1 MNQEHAQPLMGY
13 TGQAPIVVLAD
24 GSELQAGDLVD
35 RAFDKFRRQN
45 AATNG
50 PLLSADDWND
60 LPEDFRA
67 SWCSEIVDDLNAA
80 IAANAAAADATNVL
94 GTIGH
99 QVARNLFEDLIDAC
113 LTEVKQMAKPWP
125 GMSESEQRDTLE
137 RITNRVKHAGA
148 QLIRDLA
155 TKMHPAYTCD
165 LKQVTVK
172 KDAQIVLEI
181 AKGAIDQ
188 DLLDAVGGP
197 ILLVVASLDDVKAVK
212 APEPEPDQGDLLL
225 QVGGSAPN
233 ISDDGNGTGEADPG
247 TVVHS
252 DPED

>member
-13 TGQAPIVVLAD
+13 TGQEQEYRLAD
-24 GSELQAGDLVD
+24 GRTIHAGELVEAAADAYHAAHPGLDASQVALAWNALTDED
-35 RAFDKFRRQN
+35 RNAWCIKAFDAMD
-45 AATNG
+45 AA
-50 PLLSADDWND
+50 A
-60 LPEDFRA
+60 
-67 SWCSEIVDDLNAA
+67 V
-80 IAANAAAADATNVL
+80 ANAAAADAANVL
-94 GTIGH
+94 GTIGN
-99 QVARNLFEDLIDAC
+99 QVARNLFEDLIDAS
-113 LTEVKQMAKPWP
+113 LTEVKQLPKPWP
-125 GMSESEQRDTLE
+125 AMSESEQRDTLE

-181 AKGAIDQ
+181 AKGGIDQ

-197 ILLVVASLDDVKAVK
+197 ILLVVARLDDVKAVK

-233 ISDDGNGTGEADPG
+233 ISDDGNGAGEADPG

>member
-1 MNQEHAQPLMGY
+1 MNQEQAPALMGY
-13 TGQAPIVVLAD
+13 TGQQQEVTLAD
-24 GSELQAGDLVD
+24 GRTIHAGDLVEAAVDAYHAAHPGLDASQVPLAWNAMTEED
-35 RAFDKFRRQN
+35 RRAWCASALEMMN
-45 AATNG
+45 ATA
-50 PLLSADDWND
+50 
-60 LPEDFRA
+60 E
-67 SWCSEIVDDLNAA
+67 
-80 IAANAAAADATNVL
+80 ANAAATDAANVL
-94 GTIGH
+94 GTVGH
-99 QVARNLFEDLIDAC
+99 QVSRNLFEDLIDAC

-125 GMSESEQRDTLE
+125 AMSESEQRDTLE

-155 TKMHPAYTCD
+155 TKLHPAYTCD

-181 AKGAIDQ
+181 AKGGIDQ

-197 ILLVVASLDDVKAVK
+197 ILLVVASLDEVRGVK

-233 ISDDGNGTGEADPG
+233 ISDDGNGSGEADPG

>member
-13 TGQAPIVVLAD
+13 TGQQQEYTLAD
-24 GSELQAGDLVD
+24 GRTIHAGDLV
-35 RAFDKFRRQN
+35 
-45 AATNG
+45 
-50 PLLSADDWND
+50 
-60 LPEDFRA
+60 E
-67 SWCSEIVDDLNAA
+67 
-80 IAANAAAADATNVL
+80 AAADAYHAANAGLDASQVPMAWNSLTDEERRSWCASALVRMNQTAESNAAATDAANVL
-94 GTIGH
+94 GTVGH
-99 QVARNLFEDLIDAC
+99 QVSRNLFEDLIDAC

-125 GMSESEQRDTLE
+125 GMSEREQRDTLE

-181 AKGAIDQ
+181 AKGGIDQ

-233 ISDDGNGTGEADPG
+233 ISDDGNGGGEADPG